1 MVESIRILHLNDL
14 HSHFEAY
21 PKIER
26 FFAEAS
32 KTSAEVIKVDIG
44 DNIDLSHPL
53 TEATQGK
60 ANVQLM
66 NQLGIQYATIGNNEG
81 IGLSKDALNQVYD
94 DANFTVIL
102 GNMTDEYGRP
112 KWSKPYHIHQ
122 TKAGSKIALLAYTFP
137 YYKTYQPNGWQIENP
152 IESLK
157 RDLELPEVASAD
169 IRILLSHLGIRIDE
183 AITKEVTGLDLI
195 IGAHTHHV
203 FEDGVCLNGT
213 YMAAA
218 GKYGQYVGEINLSI
232 DNRKISAI
240 EMIAHETSHFA
251 SQKKDQDFIKG
262 LIKEGKR
269 LLEQR
274 KICKISHRLN
284 FEDSLTLIMSAMK
297 DYAKAETCIINSGL
311 LLKTFDSFLT
321 AEQLHAALPHQMRL
335 VRLQLNGETFQRIC
349 HDIYSKEALL
359 KNQEIRGMGFRGKC
373 FGQLYSDGFTYKNE
387 KIVYNGKVMD
397 KSDNISLVLVD
408 QYYFASY
415 FPSVKESEAELLFP
429 DLLREVVEKYLIKR
443 SERYTKGAR

>member
-32 KTSAEVIKVDIG
+32 KTSDEVIKVDIG

-66 NQLGIQYATIGNNEG
+66 NRLGIQYATIGNNEG

-94 DANFTVIL
+94 EANFTIIL
-102 GNMTDEYGRP
+102 GNVTDEQGIP
-112 KWSKPYHIHQ
+112 SWAKPYHIHQ
-122 TKAGSKIALLAYTFP
+122 TKAGTKLAFLAYTFP
-137 YYKTYQPNGWQIENP
+137 YYKTYQPNGWQVEDP

-157 RDLELPEVASAD
+157 RDLEIPEVASAD
-169 IRILLSHLGIRIDE
+169 IRILLSHLGIRTDE
-183 AITKEVTGLDLI
+183 TITKEVTGLDLI

-203 FEDGVCLNGT
+203 FEEGVCLNGT

-218 GKYGQYVGEINLSI
+218 GKYGQYVGDINLSI

-251 SQKKDQDFIKG
+251 SQKKDQGFIKG
-262 LIKEGKR
+262 LSKEGKR

-274 KICKISHRLN
+274 QICKMSHHLN
-284 FEDSLTLIMSAMK
+284 YEESLALVMSAMK
-297 DYAKAETCIINSGL
+297 DYAKAEACIINSGL
-311 LLKTFDSFLT
+311 VLQAFDSSLT

-335 VRLQLNGETFQRIC
+335 IRLQLNGESFQRIC

-359 KNQEIRGMGFRGKC
+359 KNQEIRGMGFRGEC
-373 FGQLYSDGFTYKNE
+373 FGRLYSDGFTYKNE
-387 KIVYNGKVMD
+387 KIVYNGKVMG

-408 QYYFASY
+408 HYYFASY
-415 FPSVKESEAELLFP
+415 FPTVKESEVELLFP
-429 DLLREVVEKYLIKR
+429 DLLREVVEKYLIKN
-443 SERYTKGAR
+443 ERYRKGAR